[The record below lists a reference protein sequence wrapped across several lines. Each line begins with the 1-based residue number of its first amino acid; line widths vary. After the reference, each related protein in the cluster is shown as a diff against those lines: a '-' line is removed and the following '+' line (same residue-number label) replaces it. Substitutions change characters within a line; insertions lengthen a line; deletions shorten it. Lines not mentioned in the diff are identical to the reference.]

1 MTSNI
6 CYTLTHI
13 LKQFGFPHVC
23 IGDTSLEDIVS
34 PVFFLSSPLALY
46 SIRGTYNN
54 DISIDFHIEKPSF
67 AFFFSL
73 PQQCH
78 GKDVSQQT
86 TYVNPGPPVPTGE
99 RGRPSHRRRDRKA
112 RGHLPTGEAGKEL
125 LGFLAFR
132 VSIYR

>member
-67 AFFFSL
+67 AFFFFFAS
-73 PQQCH
+73 
-78 GKDVSQQT
+78 T
-86 TYVNPGPPVPTGE
+86 VPWQ
-99 RGRPSHRRRDRKA
+99 RC
-112 RGHLPTGEAGKEL
+112 LPTNHL
-125 LGFLAFR
+125 R
-132 VSIYR
+132 